1 MQPSMNPVI
10 MIPARRASTRLPDKP
25 LADIGGLPMI
35 VHVYHRA
42 VAANIGD
49 VYIATDDADIAWAV
63 EKAGGRAVMTSANH
77 PSGSDRIWEALQNV
91 DPDGKYDVVINLQ
104 GDLPTIDPKIVASVL
119 LPLEHDGRV
128 DIATLVC
135 AIDNEEDKV
144 NPSVVKPVIAWHD
157 MGKNPKYRMGHALYF
172 TRATAPYGA
181 GELFHHIGMYAY
193 RREALQSFI
202 NLPPSPLELREK
214 LEQLRA
220 LEAGMIIG
228 VIEVSTI
235 PLGVDTQEQLEQA
248 RELLS

>member
-1 MQPSMNPVI
+1 

-25 LADIGGLPMI
+25 LADIHGLPMI

-42 VAANIGD
+42 VAANVGD

-63 EKAGGRAVMTSANH
+63 EKAGGRAVMTSADH

-135 AIDNEEDKV
+135 KIDNDEDKV
-144 NPSVVKPVIAWHD
+144 NPSIVKPVIAWHD
-157 MGKNPKYRMGHALYF
+157 MGKNAAHRMGHALYF
-172 TRATAPYGA
+172 TRATAPYGE

-193 RREALQSFI
+193 RREALRSFI
-202 NLPPSPLELREK
+202 NLQPSPLEQREK

-220 LEAGMIIG
+220 LEAGMIVG
-228 VIEVSTI
+228 VIEVNTI

-248 RELLS
+248 RELLA